1 MVSTNAILIVAL
13 RFVIVP
19 WHLGIDMLKFILM
32 LQESLYS
39 VSGLITGT
47 VSLYKLLWVMG
58 YTVYVNVLSR

>member
-19 WHLGIDMLKFILM
+19 WHLGIDMLKSILM

-47 VSLYKLLWVMG
+47 VSLYKLL
-58 YTVYVNVLSR
+58 